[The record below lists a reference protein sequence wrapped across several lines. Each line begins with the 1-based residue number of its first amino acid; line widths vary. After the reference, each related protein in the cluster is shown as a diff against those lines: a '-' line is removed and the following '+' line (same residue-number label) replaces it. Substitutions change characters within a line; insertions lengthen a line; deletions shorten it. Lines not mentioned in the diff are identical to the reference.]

1 MRSIKYVLMF
11 LMLCGTVFFACKKEA
26 HKSLNSE
33 NSNTEI
39 QKIQLWYEKQVFE
52 NKDISFVKEN
62 RPDWKKAS
70 SLMVGYGLE
79 LVTVPLY
86 SNGKVYKELNI
97 NNKNGQYTGVVKK
110 YTGSADVKTIK
121 LEFFTLNG
129 RLIEEGQL
137 VDHNGYRY
145 IKKNSGNNSMSN
157 RLMMASGEPGNGGWL
172 PEVDITSPPS
182 TVIPL
187 PFEPNIPP
195 IIVMP
200 LPTPPDVPGGG
211 GGDGGWNPAEF
222 APDGY
227 PWEMNNNLVTPCL
240 KKALDRLLSKSAN
253 YNSINNRIR
262 NIINDFAAK
271 IPALGNTTIPKHI
284 KEVVV
289 RFIPSN
295 QVDVAQ
301 AAPRFVGDQYH
312 VVVKVNENYF
322 LGETINGEKY
332 PKSEELFAQA
342 IVHEILHVYASQT
355 MMALNNYQQHEFF
368 AKVMIWSNAEFL
380 QSFYGLDRKE
390 AFGLAWAGID
400 PSTMNLIFNKEVKL
414 TYPDGSVHLVTK
426 EDAISTI
433 ANHMRFNK
441 ENGLGTPLECD

>member
-1 MRSIKYVLMF
+1 MKSIKYLVMF
-11 LMLCGTVFFACKKEA
+11 LMVCGTIFFACKKEE
-26 HKSLNSE
+26 HKSLNSD
-33 NSNTEI
+33 NPNTRMRSI
-39 QKIQLWYEKQVFE
+39 QIWYERQVLE
-52 NKDISFVKEN
+52 NKDRSFIKEN
-62 RPDWKKAS
+62 IPDWKNAS
-70 SLMVGYGLE
+70 SSMVASGLE

-97 NNKNGQYTGVVKK
+97 NNKKGQYTGVIKR
-110 YTGSADVKTIK
+110 YTVGIGVKTIK

-137 VDHNGYRY
+137 VDNNGYRY
-145 IKKNSGNNSMSN
+145 IKNSSGNNSLSN

-195 IIVMP
+195 IIVKP
-200 LPTPPDVPGGG
+200 LPTPPDLPGGG
-211 GGDGGWNPAEF
+211 GGGWNPAEF

-227 PWEMNNNLVTPCL
+227 PWEMDNNLVTPCL
-240 KKALDRLLSKSAN
+240 KKALDRLLSKSSN
-253 YNSINNRIR
+253 YNSINSRIR

-271 IPALGNTTIPKHI
+271 IPTLGNTTIPKSI
-284 KEVVV
+284 SQVVI

-312 VVVKVNENYF
+312 VVVRVNENYF

-355 MMALNNYQQHEFF
+355 MMALDNYQQHEFF

-380 QSFYGLDRKE
+380 HSFYGLDRKE

-400 PSTMNLIFNKEVKL
+400 PNTMNLIFKDLKL
-414 TYPDGSVHLVTK
+414 TYPDGSVHIVTK
-426 EDAISTI
+426 EDAITTI